1 MKTGCIA
8 TATSVEAQTHHLHH
22 HHDCIHDRKVDE
34 FERTVDLGSLVNPQ
48 EFDVEDETPSESPA
62 RNYFV
67 DNVLDAFGI
76 SASFTQRNLA
86 ATTTS
91 TAFHPLRIAFD
102 VSKLYSDPG
111 YMCEKVGDIVQV
123 DNESY
128 ICSQGDVL
136 TPAKK
141 EFITTVLLK
150 TIADYFGSIL
160 SVQRVAGNLVVSGM
174 SCSNDTDW
182 ACCTNTMPAFY
193 RKVGVENADYLLHVT
208 ARPTTGSVIAWALP
222 CNLDQFGRP
231 ISGQANFSPSR
242 LNPAGTTGASRTE
255 QVGTALHEMTHALV
269 FSQRLFASFRQPRNG
284 ALWKYE
290 NVVAQTRGT
299 GGITVSKIITPQVVQ
314 QIKQHF
320 NCFDWVDAGLEL
332 ENGGEGSSSFSSHWE
347 KRVVMN
353 EYMSAISSYDPV
365 YSALTLALFADS
377 GWYEVTGFDR
387 AQALPWGY
395 HEGCG
400 MAKAR
405 CSQWSDRYICTDSSQ
420 RGCTA
425 DFNVKGYCN
434 VATYGSSI
442 PAGFQYFKD
451 PHFGGRDTFADYCP
465 FYRGYNNG
473 DCRGIGR
480 TSTIVGSS
488 NFMEEIGSSSKC
500 FESSLSRSSSD
511 SAEIRP
517 TCYKVLGCSSTSL
530 TLSIGGVEVQCP
542 IEGGEITVYGY
553 KGKLVC
559 PPSAQ
564 LCQLLQDKCSVEM
577 LSAGAARTV
586 NVTAARGSALVPLDI
601 PA

>member
-8 TATSVEAQTHHLHH
+8 TATSIEAQTHHLHH

-48 EFDVEDETPSESPA
+48 EFDVENETPSESPA

-160 SVQRVAGNLVVSGM
+160 SVQRVAGNLVVSGL

-242 LNPAGTTGASRTE
+242 LNPAGSIGASRTE

-365 YSALTLALFADS
+365 YSSLTLALFADS

-395 HEGCG
+395 HEVVTVLAESGLSVLIQEKEYQFFKFSLEASTYDVTFIAEYPSGTPSANDVDLYGSFDEMYPTAMTASSILFASTNDAGITDEINLCAFNSVVEATNVSESDSASASVG
-400 MAKAR
+400 DDSESLGRRQHRLSIASRKA
-405 CSQWSDRYICTDSSQ
+405 
-420 RGCTA
+420 
-425 DFNVKGYCN
+425 
-434 VATYGSSI
+434 YGSS
-442 PAGFQYFKD
+442 
-451 PHFGGRDTFADYCP
+451 
-465 FYRGYNNG
+465 FYL
-473 DCRGIGR
+473 C
-480 TSTIVGSS
+480 T
-488 NFMEEIGSSSKC
+488 
-500 FESSLSRSSSD
+500 
-511 SAEIRP
+511 P
-517 TCYKVLGCSSTSL
+517 T
-530 TLSIGGVEVQCP
+530 
-542 IEGGEITVYGY
+542 
-553 KGKLVC
+553 
-559 PPSAQ
+559 AH
-564 LCQLLQDKCSVEM
+564 
-577 LSAGAARTV
+577 R
-586 NVTAARGSALVPLDI
+586 
-601 PA
+601 

>member
-8 TATSVEAQTHHLHH
+8 TATSIEAQTHHLHH

-48 EFDVEDETPSESPA
+48 EFDVENETPSESPA

-160 SVQRVAGNLVVSGM
+160 SVQRVAGNLVVSGL

-242 LNPAGTTGASRTE
+242 LNSAGSIGASRTE

-365 YSALTLALFADS
+365 YSSLTLALFADS
-377 GWYEVTGFDR
+377 VASLARVR
-387 AQALPWGY
+387 ARRVIQVW
-395 HEGCG
+395 
-400 MAKAR
+400 
-405 CSQWSDRYICTDSSQ
+405 
-420 RGCTA
+420 
-425 DFNVKGYCN
+425 
-434 VATYGSSI
+434 
-442 PAGFQYFKD
+442 
-451 PHFGGRDTFADYCP
+451 
-465 FYRGYNNG
+465 
-473 DCRGIGR
+473 
-480 TSTIVGSS
+480 IV
-488 NFMEEIGSSSKC
+488 
-500 FESSLSRSSSD
+500 L
-511 SAEIRP
+511 
-517 TCYKVLGCSSTSL
+517 
-530 TLSIGGVEVQCP
+530 
-542 IEGGEITVYGY
+542 
-553 KGKLVC
+553 
-559 PPSAQ
+559 
-564 LCQLLQDKCSVEM
+564 
-577 LSAGAARTV
+577 
-586 NVTAARGSALVPLDI
+586 
-601 PA
+601 